1 MEVQVMKVIRRT
13 ALVALGGAAALV
25 LSAGPSLATECVNAS
40 KQWTAGI
47 QVIVDLTTGEV
58 EWSTPGLANRF
69 AQGLVDPETGEGFH
83 GLVGLDFNGDGAV
96 DFSTYVVGPD
106 DEIPELAQFNGP
118 ACHGVTN
125 VGIYF
130 SECVG

>member
-1 MEVQVMKVIRRT
+1 MKLTRRT

-40 KQWTAGI
+40 KPLSAGN
-47 QVIVDLTTGEV
+47 QVILSPAGVVWT
-58 EWSTPGLANRF
+58 TPGLANRF

-83 GLVGLDFNGDGAV
+83 GLVGFDFDGDGAV
-96 DFSTYVVGPD
+96 DFSTYVVGPG

-125 VGIYF
+125 IGIYF